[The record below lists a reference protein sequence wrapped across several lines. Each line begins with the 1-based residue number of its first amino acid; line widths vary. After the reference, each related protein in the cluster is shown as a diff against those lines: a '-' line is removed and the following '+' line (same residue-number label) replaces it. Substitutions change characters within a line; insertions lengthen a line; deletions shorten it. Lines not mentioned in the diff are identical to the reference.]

1 LKKYITGKI
10 PNPRS
15 PMPPGYTTSKAD
27 CVGESKPESLFKT
40 WIAKMQWLST
50 TCRPDIAFA
59 CHTLAKVAHAP
70 SEEHTKCL
78 HRLMAYVLQSAD
90 TGVFYFK
97 KAPSDPSLDQI
108 LAHSDSSH
116 WDCPQ
121 TRRSTS
127 GYILFQNGGC
137 INWRS
142 KTQPLIT
149 LSSCESELVACTDAT
164 RDVLWARHMLSEQ
177 GAAQTDATPVGQD
190 NQSTI
195 QIIRSPFT
203 SISER
208 SKHIHAR
215 YLWVHQ
221 ALQAGEISI
230 VKLKTDDIVA
240 DALTKALG
248 TEKFYI
254 FKDLMVHD

>member
-1 LKKYITGKI
+1 
-10 PNPRS
+10 
-15 PMPPGYTTSKAD
+15 
-27 CVGESKPESLFKT
+27 
-40 WIAKMQWLST
+40 MQWLST

-70 SEEHTKCL
+70 SEEHHKCL

-97 KAPSDPSLDQI
+97 KVPSDPSLDQI

-116 WDCPQ
+116 WDCPE

-127 GYILFQNGGC
+127 GYVLFMNGGC

-164 RDVLWARHMLSEQ
+164 RDVLWARHMLSGQ
-177 GAAQTDATPVGQD
+177 GAAQTGATQVGQD

-221 ALQAGEISI
+221 ALQAEEIMI

-254 FKDLMVHD
+254 FKYMMVQD